1 MNPNTEVEIL
11 LGKKSPQIAGTSDL
25 GINPSRRGCSFQSRV
40 IDLDP
45 KLRQERVI
53 QIR

>member
-11 LGKKSPQIAGTSDL
+11 LWGKNPQIAGTSDL
-25 GINPSRRGCSFQSRV
+25 GINPSRRIFSFQSRV
-40 IDLDP
+40 IEPDP